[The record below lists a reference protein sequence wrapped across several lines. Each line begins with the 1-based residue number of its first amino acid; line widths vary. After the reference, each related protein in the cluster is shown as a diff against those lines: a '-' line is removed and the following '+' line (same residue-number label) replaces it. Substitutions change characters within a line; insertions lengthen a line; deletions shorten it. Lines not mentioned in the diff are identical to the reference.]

1 MIPNPEVKRRKKQKE
16 QQKTFEQP
24 RGYWTEFAK
33 QQKLKQEKENNR
45 ISEYQCQASAP
56 TASRQD
62 AALPARF
69 ADVRQASKPPDL
81 DSMKVKSKLLL
92 PGSNLNTSRES

>member
-1 MIPNPEVKRRKKQKE
+1 MSSPRNSPKVKRRKKQKE
-16 QQKTFEQP
+16 QQKTFEQL
-24 RGYWTEFAK
+24 RGYWTQFAK
-33 QQKLKQEKENNR
+33 H
-45 ISEYQCQASAP
+45 QCQASAP

-69 ADVRQASKPPDL
+69 ANVTQASKPPDL